1 VSSENPIL
9 RVTYLELREPCR
21 SPARHSGK
29 ERVAVE
35 RPTRLEYL
43 SLYRRVGEPLRWDQ
57 RLLMSEAELDAL
69 LCGGC
74 LVIYIL
80 RSVPGDA
87 LGFCEFDHSSFPEI
101 ELKNFGLVP
110 EAQGRRLGPW
120 LLSAALQEEWKCKPA
135 RIWLHTDTWD
145 HPAAIRVY
153 EAAGF
158 RAYDVRDEA
167 ANRIL

>member
-1 VSSENPIL
+1 
-9 RVTYLELREPCR
+9 
-21 SPARHSGK
+21 
-29 ERVAVE
+29 VAVE
-35 RPTRLEYL
+35 RLTRPEYL

-57 RLLMSEAELDAL
+57 RLLMPEAELDAL

-74 LVIYIL
+74 LVIYML
-80 RSVPGDA
+80 RSERGDA
-87 LGFCEFDHSSFPEI
+87 LGFCEFDRSSFPEI

-110 EAQGRRLGPW
+110 EAQGHRFGPW
-120 LLSAALQEEWKCKPA
+120 LLSTALQEEWKSKPA

-158 RAYDVRDEA
+158 RVYDVRDEA
-167 ANRIL
+167 ADEIL

>member
-1 VSSENPIL
+1 MSTENPIL

-21 SPARHSGK
+21 SPAPHTGL
-29 ERVAVE
+29 ERVQVE
-35 RPTRLEYL
+35 CPTRLEYL

-57 RLLMSEAELDAL
+57 RLLMPEAELDAL
-69 LCGGC
+69 LGGGC

-80 RSVPGDA
+80 RSAPGDA

-110 EAQGRRLGPW
+110 QAQGRGLGPW
-120 LLSAALQEEWKCKPA
+120 LLSTAIQEEWKSKPS

-145 HPAAIRVY
+145 HPAAVRVY

-158 RAYDVRDEA
+158 RIYDVREEA
-167 ANRIL
+167 ADRIL